1 MGVNAQNDQLVHAYD
16 VFAHVSGKIATQQSL
31 CLRPA
36 ILAQLCSIVAKSKK
50 QIMLRLVTYRQRSIE
65 ISHNLRFTCEVFLH
79 QFFHA
84 CDQEW
89 KLERPTVDRA
99 VPTI

>member
-36 ILAQLCSIVAKSKK
+36 ILAQFGSIVAKLQK
-50 QIMLRLVTYRQRSIE
+50 QIMLRLVTCGQGSIE
-65 ISHNLRFTCEVFLH
+65 TFHNLRFTREMLLH

-84 CDQEW
+84 CDQE
-89 KLERPTVDRA
+89 
-99 VPTI
+99 